1 MVKYGKEFR
10 KNQNIEWVEKYFDY
24 KGKKKM
30 IKEYVQ
36 KRGILN
42 IDEGSFLKE
51 LEKWSKEFE
60 ENISKDVK
68 KVYIFYTNKE
78 RALYKN
84 INESLHV
91 KDYYEKLDLFAFINE
106 FKKLKETSELS
117 LKLSNFIYYNL
128 NAVLKILKKF
138 DKKVITQKYKDQK
151 IRYNYIQRKIEEQN
165 SDILYLIKFKM
176 IDEVNVILE
185 NLIND
190 LMKLFK
196 SNKDILEEDNQEKND
211 AENKLIEEVPDI
223 KDATKMIKDS
233 YDSIKSNIQKIDKI
247 SANVQTIFIEWKDF
261 LKLST
266 DINSKFLQINRES
279 NVSNIKETRVSDTT
293 QSIAQVMGFSK
304 DSRQNI
310 YIILTHGFLY
320 MFSFSVI
327 IPTSYLYLYSF
338 KKEKNLIYWAILMLM
353 APLGTLFNYL
363 YETFLF
369 KKSTKTPLIVSCIG
383 LIVGNILYAIAG
395 QVDVKALMCV
405 GRFICGLFNLRT
417 HNKMYIIN
425 FLTQKDVSFYLTMFH
440 TASILGL
447 GIGFLIN
454 VGLLFIKLDNKFFN
468 EYTIGSIISIVFSFV
483 LLIVSIVLFTEAHSS
498 KFSITSMQ
506 MFGEGIMD
514 DDDNMNETDFAVRKQ
529 TMALKD
535 IDLQLGSFNKENRFD
550 DTNLVSKSVSELA
563 MREEGQLNYLLKD
576 FIVYL
581 LIIFTTKFVNESIF
595 INSFIIYVDENG
607 NIKDTNY
614 LWIISLIL
622 GSSSMLILLIE
633 LSLSRKY
640 KFITERALIII
651 LLIIL
656 LIINILFIIFV
667 TQTTVIY
674 ILVGLDNIVA
684 SITEKYVAH
693 LFLYIMPENYIICN
707 IHGNVF
713 INIFSMISRIICC
726 ILILLSDLQS
736 LYKYI
741 ICIPMISL
749 CLISTL
755 LYAIY
760 FKEIRIKAINRIL
773 KSNPTDE
780 IKIATEL

>member
-30 IKEYVQ
+30 IKEYLQ
-36 KRGILN
+36 KRESLN
-42 IDEGSFLKE
+42 IDEVSFLNE
-51 LEKWSKEFE
+51 LEKWSKDFE

-68 KVYIFYTNKE
+68 KAYIFYTNKE

-91 KDYYEKLDLFAFINE
+91 KDYYEKLDLFAFVNE

-138 DKKVITQKYKDQK
+138 DKKIITQKYKDYK
-151 IRYNYIQRKIEEQN
+151 IRFNYIQTKIEEQN

-190 LMKLFK
+190 LMKEFK

-223 KDATKMIKDS
+223 KDATKIIKDS
-233 YDSIKSNIQKIDKI
+233 YDSIKDNIQKIDKI

-279 NVSNIKETRVSDTT
+279 SVKESRVSERT

-304 DSRQNI
+304 VSKHNI

-327 IPTSYLYLYSF
+327 IPTSYLYLYNF
-338 KKEKNLIYWAILMLM
+338 NHKKNLIYWAILMVM

-363 YETFLF
+363 YEAFLF
-369 KKSTKTPLIVSCIG
+369 KKSTKTPLIFSCIG
-383 LIVGNILYAIAG
+383 LIVGNLLYSISGKAN
-395 QVDVKALMCV
+395 VKALTCV

-425 FLTQKDVSFYLTMFH
+425 FLTKKDVSFYLTMFH

-447 GIGFLIN
+447 GFGFLIN
-454 VGLLFIKLDNKFFN
+454 VGLLHIELDNQFFN
-468 EYTIGSIISIVFSFV
+468 KYTIGSIISIAFSFV
-483 LLIVSIVLFTEAHSS
+483 LLIISIILFTEAHSS

-506 MFGEGIMD
+506 MFGEGIMG
-514 DDDNMNETDFAVRKQ
+514 DDDNINETDFAVRKQ

-535 IDLQLGSFNKENRFD
+535 IDTQLGSFNRENRFD

-563 MREEGQLNYLLKD
+563 MREEGQLHYLLKD

-581 LIIFTTKFVNESIF
+581 LIIFTTKFVNESII
-595 INSFIIYVDENG
+595 INSFIIYVDESGKTN
-607 NIKDTNY
+607 DTTY

-622 GSSSMLILLIE
+622 GGSSLLILLVE

-651 LLIIL
+651 LLVIL
-656 LIINILFIIFV
+656 LIINILLIVFV
-667 TQTTVIY
+667 TKSTAIY
-674 ILVGLDNIVA
+674 ILVGLDNIVT

-693 LFLYIMPENYIICN
+693 LFLYIMPENYIICKIN
-707 IHGNVF
+707 GNVF

-736 LYKYI
+736 MYKYI

-749 CLISTL
+749 CFISTL
-755 LYAIY
+755 LYAIF
-760 FKEIRIKAINRIL
+760 FKEIRVKAINRIL

>member
-30 IKEYVQ
+30 IKEYLQ
-36 KRGILN
+36 KRESLN
-42 IDEGSFLKE
+42 IDEASFLNE
-51 LEKWSKEFE
+51 LEKWSKDFE

-68 KVYIFYTNKE
+68 KAYIFYANKE
-78 RALYKN
+78 RTLYKN

-91 KDYYEKLDLFAFINE
+91 KDYYEKLDLFAFVNE

-138 DKKVITQKYKDQK
+138 DKKIITQKYKDYK
-151 IRYNYIQRKIEEQN
+151 IRFNYIQTKIEEQN

-190 LMKLFK
+190 LMKEFK

-223 KDATKMIKDS
+223 KDATKIIKDS
-233 YDSIKSNIQKIDKI
+233 YDSIKDNIQKIDKI

-279 NVSNIKETRVSDTT
+279 SVKESRVSERT

-304 DSRQNI
+304 VSKHNI

-327 IPTSYLYLYSF
+327 IPTSYLYLYNF
-338 KKEKNLIYWAILMLM
+338 NHKKNLIYWAILMVM

-363 YETFLF
+363 YEAFLF
-369 KKSTKTPLIVSCIG
+369 KKSTKTPLIFSCIG
-383 LIVGNILYAIAG
+383 LIVGNLLYAISGKAN
-395 QVDVKALMCV
+395 VKALTCV

-425 FLTQKDVSFYLTMFH
+425 FLTKKDVSFYLTMFH

-447 GIGFLIN
+447 GFGFLIN
-454 VGLLFIKLDNKFFN
+454 VGLLHIELDNQFFN
-468 EYTIGSIISIVFSFV
+468 KYTIGSIISIAFSFV
-483 LLIVSIVLFTEAHSS
+483 LLIISIILFTEAHSS

-506 MFGEGIMD
+506 MFGEGIMG
-514 DDDNMNETDFAVRKQ
+514 DDDNINETDFAVRKQ

-535 IDLQLGSFNKENRFD
+535 IDTQLGSFNRENRFD

-563 MREEGQLNYLLKD
+563 MREEGQLHYLLKD

-581 LIIFTTKFVNESIF
+581 LIIFTTKFVNESII
-595 INSFIIYVDENG
+595 INSFIIYVDESGKTN
-607 NIKDTNY
+607 DTTY

-622 GSSSMLILLIE
+622 GGSSLLILLVE

-651 LLIIL
+651 LLVIL
-656 LIINILFIIFV
+656 LIINILLIIFV
-667 TQTTVIY
+667 TKSTAIY
-674 ILVGLDNIVA
+674 ILVGLDNIVT

-693 LFLYIMPENYIICN
+693 LFLYIMPENYIICKIN
-707 IHGNVF
+707 GNVF

-736 LYKYI
+736 MYKYI

-749 CLISTL
+749 CFISTL
-755 LYAIY
+755 LYAIF
-760 FKEIRIKAINRIL
+760 FKEIRVKAINRIL

>member
-30 IKEYVQ
+30 IKEYLQ
-36 KRGILN
+36 KRESLN
-42 IDEGSFLKE
+42 IDEVSFLNE
-51 LEKWSKEFE
+51 LEKWSKDFE

-68 KVYIFYTNKE
+68 KAYIFYANKE
-78 RALYKN
+78 RTLYKN

-91 KDYYEKLDLFAFINE
+91 KDYYEKLDLFAFVNE

-138 DKKVITQKYKDQK
+138 DKKIITQKYKDYK
-151 IRYNYIQRKIEEQN
+151 IRFNYIQTKIEEQN

-190 LMKLFK
+190 LMKEFK

-223 KDATKMIKDS
+223 KDATKIIKDS
-233 YDSIKSNIQKIDKI
+233 YDSIKDNIQKIDKI

-279 NVSNIKETRVSDTT
+279 SVKESRVSERT

-304 DSRQNI
+304 VSKHNI

-327 IPTSYLYLYSF
+327 IPTSYLYLYNF
-338 KKEKNLIYWAILMLM
+338 NHKKNLIYWAILMVM

-363 YETFLF
+363 YEAFLF
-369 KKSTKTPLIVSCIG
+369 KKSTKTPLIFSCIG
-383 LIVGNILYAIAG
+383 LIVGNLLYSISGKAN
-395 QVDVKALMCV
+395 VKALTCV

-425 FLTQKDVSFYLTMFH
+425 FLTKKDVSFYLTMFH

-447 GIGFLIN
+447 GFGFLIN
-454 VGLLFIKLDNKFFN
+454 VGLLHIELDNQFFN
-468 EYTIGSIISIVFSFV
+468 KYTIGSIISIAFSFV
-483 LLIVSIVLFTEAHSS
+483 LLIISIILFTEAHSS

-506 MFGEGIMD
+506 MFGEGIMG
-514 DDDNMNETDFAVRKQ
+514 DDDNINETDFAVRKQ

-535 IDLQLGSFNKENRFD
+535 IDTQLGSFNRENRFD

-563 MREEGQLNYLLKD
+563 MREEGQLHYLLKD

-581 LIIFTTKFVNESIF
+581 LIIFTTKFVNESII
-595 INSFIIYVDENG
+595 INSFIIYVDESGKTN
-607 NIKDTNY
+607 DTTY

-622 GSSSMLILLIE
+622 GGSSLLILLVE

-651 LLIIL
+651 LLVIL
-656 LIINILFIIFV
+656 LIINILLIIFV
-667 TQTTVIY
+667 TKSTAIY
-674 ILVGLDNIVA
+674 ILVGLDNIVT

-693 LFLYIMPENYIICN
+693 LFLYIMPENYIICKIN
-707 IHGNVF
+707 GNVF

-736 LYKYI
+736 MYKYI

-749 CLISTL
+749 CFISTL
-755 LYAIY
+755 LYAIF
-760 FKEIRIKAINRIL
+760 FKEIRVKAINRIL

>member
-30 IKEYVQ
+30 IKEYLQ
-36 KRGILN
+36 KRESLN
-42 IDEGSFLKE
+42 IDEVSFLNE
-51 LEKWSKEFE
+51 LEKWSKDFE

-68 KVYIFYTNKE
+68 KAYIFYTNKE
-78 RALYKN
+78 RALYKK

-91 KDYYEKLDLFAFINE
+91 KDYYEKLDLFAFVNE

-138 DKKVITQKYKDQK
+138 DKKIITQKYKDYK
-151 IRYNYIQRKIEEQN
+151 IRFNYIQTKIEEQN

-190 LMKLFK
+190 LMKEFK

-223 KDATKMIKDS
+223 KDATKIIKDS
-233 YDSIKSNIQKIDKI
+233 YDSIKDNIQKIDKI

-279 NVSNIKETRVSDTT
+279 SVKESRVSERT

-304 DSRQNI
+304 VSKHNI

-327 IPTSYLYLYSF
+327 IPTSYLYLYNF
-338 KKEKNLIYWAILMLM
+338 NHKKNLIYWAILMVM

-363 YETFLF
+363 YEAFLF
-369 KKSTKTPLIVSCIG
+369 KKSTKTPLIFSCIG
-383 LIVGNILYAIAG
+383 LIVGNLLYAISGKAN
-395 QVDVKALMCV
+395 VKALTCV

-425 FLTQKDVSFYLTMFH
+425 FLTKKDVSFYLTMFH

-447 GIGFLIN
+447 GFGFLIN
-454 VGLLFIKLDNKFFN
+454 VGLLHIELDNQFFN
-468 EYTIGSIISIVFSFV
+468 KYTIGSIISIAFSFV
-483 LLIVSIVLFTEAHSS
+483 LLIISIILFTEAHSS

-506 MFGEGIMD
+506 MFGEGIMG
-514 DDDNMNETDFAVRKQ
+514 DDDNINETDFAVRKQ

-535 IDLQLGSFNKENRFD
+535 IDTQLGSFNRENRFD

-563 MREEGQLNYLLKD
+563 MREEGQLHYLLKD

-581 LIIFTTKFVNESIF
+581 LIIFTTKFVNESII
-595 INSFIIYVDENG
+595 INSFIIYVDESGKTN
-607 NIKDTNY
+607 DTTY

-622 GSSSMLILLIE
+622 GGSSLLILLVE

-651 LLIIL
+651 LLVIL
-656 LIINILFIIFV
+656 LIINILLIIFV
-667 TQTTVIY
+667 TRSTAIY
-674 ILVGLDNIVA
+674 ILVGLDNIVT

-693 LFLYIMPENYIICN
+693 LFLYIMPENYIICKIN
-707 IHGNVF
+707 GNVF

-736 LYKYI
+736 MYKYI

-749 CLISTL
+749 CFISTL
-755 LYAIY
+755 LYAIF
-760 FKEIRIKAINRIL
+760 FKEIRVKAINRIL

>member
-30 IKEYVQ
+30 IKEYLQ
-36 KRGILN
+36 KRESLN
-42 IDEGSFLKE
+42 IDEASFLNE
-51 LEKWSKEFE
+51 LEKWSKDFE

-68 KVYIFYTNKE
+68 KAYIFYANKE
-78 RALYKN
+78 RTLYKN

-91 KDYYEKLDLFAFINE
+91 KDYYEKLDLFAFVNE

-138 DKKVITQKYKDQK
+138 DKKIITQKYKDYK
-151 IRYNYIQRKIEEQN
+151 IRFNYIQTKIEEQN

-190 LMKLFK
+190 LMKEFK

-223 KDATKMIKDS
+223 KDATKIIKDS
-233 YDSIKSNIQKIDKI
+233 YDSIKDNIQKIDKI

-279 NVSNIKETRVSDTT
+279 SVKESRVSERT

-304 DSRQNI
+304 VSKHNI
-310 YIILTHGFLY
+310 YIILAHGFLY

-327 IPTSYLYLYSF
+327 IPTSYLYLYNF
-338 KKEKNLIYWAILMLM
+338 NHKKNLIYWAILMVM

-363 YETFLF
+363 YEAFLF
-369 KKSTKTPLIVSCIG
+369 KKSTKTPLIFSCIG
-383 LIVGNILYAIAG
+383 LIVGNLLYAISGKAN
-395 QVDVKALMCV
+395 VKALTCV

-425 FLTQKDVSFYLTMFH
+425 FLTKKDVSFYLTMFH

-447 GIGFLIN
+447 GFGFLIN
-454 VGLLFIKLDNKFFN
+454 VGLLHIELDNQFFN
-468 EYTIGSIISIVFSFV
+468 KYTIGSIISIAFSFV
-483 LLIVSIVLFTEAHSS
+483 LLIISIILFTEAHSS

-506 MFGEGIMD
+506 MFGEGIMG
-514 DDDNMNETDFAVRKQ
+514 DDDNINETDFAVRKQ

-535 IDLQLGSFNKENRFD
+535 IDTQLGSFNRENRFD

-563 MREEGQLNYLLKD
+563 MREEGQLHYLLKD

-581 LIIFTTKFVNESIF
+581 LIIFTTKFVNESII
-595 INSFIIYVDENG
+595 INSFIIYVDESGKTN
-607 NIKDTNY
+607 DTTY

-622 GSSSMLILLIE
+622 GGSSLLILLVE

-651 LLIIL
+651 LLVIL
-656 LIINILFIIFV
+656 LIINILLIIFV
-667 TQTTVIY
+667 TRSTAIY
-674 ILVGLDNIVA
+674 ILVGLDNIVT

-693 LFLYIMPENYIICN
+693 LFLYIMPENYIICKIN
-707 IHGNVF
+707 GNVF

-736 LYKYI
+736 MYKYI

-749 CLISTL
+749 CFISTL
-755 LYAIY
+755 LYAIF
-760 FKEIRIKAINRIL
+760 FKEIRVKAINRIL

>member
-30 IKEYVQ
+30 IKEYLQ
-36 KRGILN
+36 KRESLN
-42 IDEGSFLKE
+42 IDEASFLNE
-51 LEKWSKEFE
+51 LEKWSKDFE

-68 KVYIFYTNKE
+68 KAYIFYTNKE

-91 KDYYEKLDLFAFINE
+91 KDYYEKLDLFAFVNE

-138 DKKVITQKYKDQK
+138 DKKIITQKYKDYK
-151 IRYNYIQRKIEEQN
+151 IRFNYIQTKIEEQN

-190 LMKLFK
+190 LMKEFK

-223 KDATKMIKDS
+223 KDATKIIKDS
-233 YDSIKSNIQKIDKI
+233 YDSIKDNIQKIDKI

-279 NVSNIKETRVSDTT
+279 SVKESRVSERT

-304 DSRQNI
+304 VSKHNI
-310 YIILTHGFLY
+310 YIILAHGFLY

-327 IPTSYLYLYSF
+327 IPTSYLYLYNF
-338 KKEKNLIYWAILMLM
+338 NHKKNLIYWAILMVM

-363 YETFLF
+363 YEAFLF
-369 KKSTKTPLIVSCIG
+369 KKSTKTPLIFSCIG
-383 LIVGNILYAIAG
+383 LIVGNLLYAISGKAN
-395 QVDVKALMCV
+395 VKALTCV

-425 FLTQKDVSFYLTMFH
+425 FLTKKDVSFYLTMFH

-447 GIGFLIN
+447 GFGFLIN
-454 VGLLFIKLDNKFFN
+454 VGLLHIELDNQFFN
-468 EYTIGSIISIVFSFV
+468 KYTIGSIISIAFSFV
-483 LLIVSIVLFTEAHSS
+483 LLIISIILFTEAHSS

-506 MFGEGIMD
+506 MFGEGIMG
-514 DDDNMNETDFAVRKQ
+514 DDDNINETDFAVRKQ

-535 IDLQLGSFNKENRFD
+535 IDTQLGSFNRENRFD

-563 MREEGQLNYLLKD
+563 MREEGQLHYLLKD

-581 LIIFTTKFVNESIF
+581 LIIFTTKFVNESII
-595 INSFIIYVDENG
+595 INSFIIYVDESGKTN
-607 NIKDTNY
+607 DTTY

-622 GSSSMLILLIE
+622 GGSSLLILLVE

-651 LLIIL
+651 LLVIL
-656 LIINILFIIFV
+656 LIINILLIVFV
-667 TQTTVIY
+667 TKSTAIY
-674 ILVGLDNIVA
+674 ILVGLDNIVT

-693 LFLYIMPENYIICN
+693 LFLYIMPENYIICKIN
-707 IHGNVF
+707 GNVF

-736 LYKYI
+736 MYKYI

-749 CLISTL
+749 CFISTL
-755 LYAIY
+755 LYAIF
-760 FKEIRIKAINRIL
+760 FKEIRVKAINRIL

>member
-30 IKEYVQ
+30 IKEYLQ
-36 KRGILN
+36 RRESLN
-42 IDEGSFLKE
+42 IDEVSFLNE
-51 LEKWSKEFE
+51 LEKWSKDFE

-68 KVYIFYTNKE
+68 KAYIFYANKE
-78 RALYKN
+78 RTLYKN

-91 KDYYEKLDLFAFINE
+91 KDYYEKLDLFAFVNE

-138 DKKVITQKYKDQK
+138 DKKIITQKYKDYK
-151 IRYNYIQRKIEEQN
+151 IRFNYIQTKIEEQN

-190 LMKLFK
+190 LMKEFK

-223 KDATKMIKDS
+223 KDATKIIKDS
-233 YDSIKSNIQKIDKI
+233 YDSIKDNIQKIDKI

-279 NVSNIKETRVSDTT
+279 SVKESRVSERT

-304 DSRQNI
+304 VSKHNI

-327 IPTSYLYLYSF
+327 IPTSYLYLYNF
-338 KKEKNLIYWAILMLM
+338 NHKKNLIYWAILMVM

-363 YETFLF
+363 YEAFLF
-369 KKSTKTPLIVSCIG
+369 KKSTKTPLIFSCIG
-383 LIVGNILYAIAG
+383 LIVGNLLYSISGKAN
-395 QVDVKALMCV
+395 VKALTCV

-425 FLTQKDVSFYLTMFH
+425 FLTKKDVSFYLTMFH

-447 GIGFLIN
+447 GFGFLIN
-454 VGLLFIKLDNKFFN
+454 VGLLHIELDNQFFN
-468 EYTIGSIISIVFSFV
+468 KYTIGSIISIAFSFV
-483 LLIVSIVLFTEAHSS
+483 LLIISIILFTEAHSS

-506 MFGEGIMD
+506 MFGEGIMG
-514 DDDNMNETDFAVRKQ
+514 DDDNINETDFAVRKQ

-535 IDLQLGSFNKENRFD
+535 IDTQLGSFNRENRFD

-563 MREEGQLNYLLKD
+563 MREEGQLHYLLKD

-581 LIIFTTKFVNESIF
+581 LIIFTTKFVNESII
-595 INSFIIYVDENG
+595 INSFIIYVDESGKTN
-607 NIKDTNY
+607 DTTY

-622 GSSSMLILLIE
+622 GGSSLLILLVE

-651 LLIIL
+651 LLVIL
-656 LIINILFIIFV
+656 LIINILLIIFV
-667 TQTTVIY
+667 TKSTAIY
-674 ILVGLDNIVA
+674 ILVGLDNIVT

-693 LFLYIMPENYIICN
+693 LFLYIMPENYIICKIN
-707 IHGNVF
+707 GNVF

-736 LYKYI
+736 MYKYI

-749 CLISTL
+749 CFISTL
-755 LYAIY
+755 LYAIF
-760 FKEIRIKAINRIL
+760 FKEIRVKAINRIL

>member
-30 IKEYVQ
+30 IKEYLQ
-36 KRGILN
+36 KRESLN
-42 IDEGSFLKE
+42 IDEVSFLNE
-51 LEKWSKEFE
+51 LEKWSKDFE

-68 KVYIFYTNKE
+68 KAYIFYTNKE

-91 KDYYEKLDLFAFINE
+91 KDYYEKLDLFAFVNE

-138 DKKVITQKYKDQK
+138 DKKIITQKYKDYK
-151 IRYNYIQRKIEEQN
+151 IRFNYIQTKIEEQN

-190 LMKLFK
+190 LMKEFK

-223 KDATKMIKDS
+223 KDATKIIKDS
-233 YDSIKSNIQKIDKI
+233 YDSIKDNIQKIDKI

-279 NVSNIKETRVSDTT
+279 SVKESRVSERT

-304 DSRQNI
+304 VSKHNI

-327 IPTSYLYLYSF
+327 IPTSYLYLYNF
-338 KKEKNLIYWAILMLM
+338 NHKKNLIYWAILMVM

-363 YETFLF
+363 YEAFLF
-369 KKSTKTPLIVSCIG
+369 KKSTKTPLIFSCIG
-383 LIVGNILYAIAG
+383 LIVGNLLYAISGKAN
-395 QVDVKALMCV
+395 VKALTCV

-425 FLTQKDVSFYLTMFH
+425 FLTKKDVSFYLTMFH

-447 GIGFLIN
+447 GFGFLIN
-454 VGLLFIKLDNKFFN
+454 VGLLHIELDNQFFN
-468 EYTIGSIISIVFSFV
+468 KYTIGSIISIAFSFV
-483 LLIVSIVLFTEAHSS
+483 LLIVSIILFTEAHSS

-506 MFGEGIMD
+506 MFGEGIMG
-514 DDDNMNETDFAVRKQ
+514 DDDNINETDFAVRKQ

-535 IDLQLGSFNKENRFD
+535 IDTQLGSFNRENRFD

-563 MREEGQLNYLLKD
+563 MREEGQLHYLLKD

-581 LIIFTTKFVNESIF
+581 LIIFTTKFVNESII
-595 INSFIIYVDENG
+595 INSFIIYVDESGKTN
-607 NIKDTNY
+607 DTTY

-622 GSSSMLILLIE
+622 GGSSLLILLVE

-651 LLIIL
+651 LLVIL
-656 LIINILFIIFV
+656 LIINILLIIFV
-667 TQTTVIY
+667 TRSTAIY
-674 ILVGLDNIVA
+674 ILVGLDNIVT

-693 LFLYIMPENYIICN
+693 LFLYIMPENYIICKIN
-707 IHGNVF
+707 GNVF

-736 LYKYI
+736 MYKYI

-749 CLISTL
+749 CFISTL
-755 LYAIY
+755 LYAIF
-760 FKEIRIKAINRIL
+760 FKEIRVKAINRIL

>member
-30 IKEYVQ
+30 IKEYLQ
-36 KRGILN
+36 KRESLN
-42 IDEGSFLKE
+42 IDEVSFLNE
-51 LEKWSKEFE
+51 LEKWSKDFE

-68 KVYIFYTNKE
+68 KAYIFYTNKE

-91 KDYYEKLDLFAFINE
+91 KDYYEKLDLFAFVNE

-138 DKKVITQKYKDQK
+138 DKKIITQKYKDYK
-151 IRYNYIQRKIEEQN
+151 IRFNYIQTKIEEQN

-190 LMKLFK
+190 LMKEFK

-223 KDATKMIKDS
+223 KDATKIIKDS
-233 YDSIKSNIQKIDKI
+233 YDSIKDNIQKIDKI

-279 NVSNIKETRVSDTT
+279 SVKESRVSERT

-304 DSRQNI
+304 VSKHNI

-327 IPTSYLYLYSF
+327 IPTSYLYLYNF
-338 KKEKNLIYWAILMLM
+338 NHKKNLIYWAILMVM

-363 YETFLF
+363 YEAFLF
-369 KKSTKTPLIVSCIG
+369 KKSTKTPLIFSCIG
-383 LIVGNILYAIAG
+383 LIVGNLLYSISGKAN
-395 QVDVKALMCV
+395 VKALTCV

-425 FLTQKDVSFYLTMFH
+425 FLTKKDVSFYLTMFH

-447 GIGFLIN
+447 GFGFLIN
-454 VGLLFIKLDNKFFN
+454 VGLLHIELDNQFFN
-468 EYTIGSIISIVFSFV
+468 KYTIGSIISIAFSFV
-483 LLIVSIVLFTEAHSS
+483 LLIISIILFTEAHSS

-506 MFGEGIMD
+506 MFGEGIMG
-514 DDDNMNETDFAVRKQ
+514 DDDNINETDFAVRKQ

-535 IDLQLGSFNKENRFD
+535 IDTQLGSFNRENRFD

-563 MREEGQLNYLLKD
+563 MREEGQLHYLLKD

-581 LIIFTTKFVNESIF
+581 LIIFTTKFVNESII
-595 INSFIIYVDENG
+595 INSFIIYVDESGKTN
-607 NIKDTNY
+607 DTTY

-622 GSSSMLILLIE
+622 GGSSLLILLVE

-651 LLIIL
+651 LLVIL
-656 LIINILFIIFV
+656 LIINILLIIFV
-667 TQTTVIY
+667 TKSTAIY
-674 ILVGLDNIVA
+674 ILVGLDNIVT

-693 LFLYIMPENYIICN
+693 LFLYIMPENYIICKIN
-707 IHGNVF
+707 GNVF

-736 LYKYI
+736 MYKYI

-749 CLISTL
+749 CFISTL
-755 LYAIY
+755 LYAIF
-760 FKEIRIKAINRIL
+760 FKEIRVKAINRIL

>member
-30 IKEYVQ
+30 IKEYLQ
-36 KRGILN
+36 KRESLN
-42 IDEGSFLKE
+42 IDEVSFLNE
-51 LEKWSKEFE
+51 LEKWSKDFE

-68 KVYIFYTNKE
+68 KAYIFYTNKE

-91 KDYYEKLDLFAFINE
+91 KDYYEKLDLFAFVNE

-138 DKKVITQKYKDQK
+138 DKKIITQKYKDYK
-151 IRYNYIQRKIEEQN
+151 IRFNYIQTKIEEQN

-190 LMKLFK
+190 LMKEFK

-223 KDATKMIKDS
+223 KDATKIIKDS
-233 YDSIKSNIQKIDKI
+233 YDSIKDNIQKIDKI

-279 NVSNIKETRVSDTT
+279 SVKESRVSERT

-304 DSRQNI
+304 VSKHNI

-327 IPTSYLYLYSF
+327 IPTSYLYLYNF
-338 KKEKNLIYWAILMLM
+338 NHKKNLIYWAILMVM

-363 YETFLF
+363 YEAFLF
-369 KKSTKTPLIVSCIG
+369 KKSTKTPLIFSCIG
-383 LIVGNILYAIAG
+383 LIVGNLLYAISGKAN
-395 QVDVKALMCV
+395 VKALTCV

-425 FLTQKDVSFYLTMFH
+425 FLTKKDVSFYLTMFH

-447 GIGFLIN
+447 GFGFLIN
-454 VGLLFIKLDNKFFN
+454 VGLLHIELDNQFFN
-468 EYTIGSIISIVFSFV
+468 KYTIGSIISIAFSFV
-483 LLIVSIVLFTEAHSS
+483 LLIISIILFTEAHSS

-506 MFGEGIMD
+506 MFGEGIMG
-514 DDDNMNETDFAVRKQ
+514 DDDNINETDFAVRKQ

-535 IDLQLGSFNKENRFD
+535 IDTQLGSFNRENRFD

-563 MREEGQLNYLLKD
+563 MREEGQLHYLLKD

-581 LIIFTTKFVNESIF
+581 LIIFTTKFVNESII
-595 INSFIIYVDENG
+595 INSFIIYVDESG
-607 NIKDTNY
+607 KTSDTTY

-622 GSSSMLILLIE
+622 GGSSLLILLVE

-651 LLIIL
+651 LLVIL
-656 LIINILFIIFV
+656 LIINILLIIFV
-667 TQTTVIY
+667 TRSTAIY
-674 ILVGLDNIVA
+674 ILVGLDNIVT

-693 LFLYIMPENYIICN
+693 LFLYIMPENYIICKIN
-707 IHGNVF
+707 GNVF

-736 LYKYI
+736 MYKYI

-749 CLISTL
+749 CFISTL
-755 LYAIY
+755 LYAIF
-760 FKEIRIKAINRIL
+760 FKEIRVKAINRIL

>member
-30 IKEYVQ
+30 IKEYLQ
-36 KRGILN
+36 KRESLN
-42 IDEGSFLKE
+42 IDEVSFLNE
-51 LEKWSKEFE
+51 LEKWSKDFE

-68 KVYIFYTNKE
+68 KAYIFYANKE
-78 RALYKN
+78 RTLYKN

-91 KDYYEKLDLFAFINE
+91 KDYYEKLDLFAFVNE

-138 DKKVITQKYKDQK
+138 DKKIITQKYKDYK
-151 IRYNYIQRKIEEQN
+151 IRFNYIQTKIEEQN

-190 LMKLFK
+190 LMKEFK

-223 KDATKMIKDS
+223 KDATKIIKDS
-233 YDSIKSNIQKIDKI
+233 YDSIKDNIQKIDKI

-261 LKLST
+261 LKLSI

-279 NVSNIKETRVSDTT
+279 SVKESRVSERT

-304 DSRQNI
+304 VSKHNI
-310 YIILTHGFLY
+310 YIILAHGFLY

-327 IPTSYLYLYSF
+327 IPTSYLYLYNF
-338 KKEKNLIYWAILMLM
+338 NHKKNLIYWAILMVM

-363 YETFLF
+363 YEAFLF
-369 KKSTKTPLIVSCIG
+369 KKSTKTPLIFSCIG
-383 LIVGNILYAIAG
+383 LIVGNLLYSISGKAN
-395 QVDVKALMCV
+395 VKALTCV

-425 FLTQKDVSFYLTMFH
+425 FLTKKDVSFYLTMFH

-447 GIGFLIN
+447 GFGFLIN
-454 VGLLFIKLDNKFFN
+454 VGLLHIELDNQFFN
-468 EYTIGSIISIVFSFV
+468 KYTIGSIISIAFSFV
-483 LLIVSIVLFTEAHSS
+483 LLIISIILFTEAHSS

-506 MFGEGIMD
+506 MFGEGIMG
-514 DDDNMNETDFAVRKQ
+514 DDDNINETDFAVRKQ

-535 IDLQLGSFNKENRFD
+535 IDTQLGSFNRENRFD

-563 MREEGQLNYLLKD
+563 MREEGQLHYLLKD

-581 LIIFTTKFVNESIF
+581 LIIFTTKFVNESII
-595 INSFIIYVDENG
+595 INSFIIYVDESGKTN
-607 NIKDTNY
+607 DTTY

-622 GSSSMLILLIE
+622 GGSSLLILLVE

-651 LLIIL
+651 LLVIL
-656 LIINILFIIFV
+656 LIINILLIIFV
-667 TQTTVIY
+667 TRSTAIY
-674 ILVGLDNIVA
+674 ILVGLDNIVT

-693 LFLYIMPENYIICN
+693 LFLYIMPENYIICKIN
-707 IHGNVF
+707 GNVF

-736 LYKYI
+736 MYKYI

-749 CLISTL
+749 CFISTL
-755 LYAIY
+755 LYAIF
-760 FKEIRIKAINRIL
+760 FKEIRVKAINRIL

>member
-30 IKEYVQ
+30 IKEYLQ
-36 KRGILN
+36 KRESLN
-42 IDEGSFLKE
+42 IDEASFLNE
-51 LEKWSKEFE
+51 LEKWSKDFE

-68 KVYIFYTNKE
+68 KAYIFYTNKE

-84 INESLHV
+84 INESLHA
-91 KDYYEKLDLFAFINE
+91 KDYYEKLDLFAFVNE

-138 DKKVITQKYKDQK
+138 DKKIITQKYKDYK
-151 IRYNYIQRKIEEQN
+151 IRFNYIQTKIEEQN

-190 LMKLFK
+190 LMKEFK

-223 KDATKMIKDS
+223 KDATKIIKDS
-233 YDSIKSNIQKIDKI
+233 YDSIKDNIQKIDKI

-279 NVSNIKETRVSDTT
+279 SVKESRVSERT

-304 DSRQNI
+304 VSKHNI

-327 IPTSYLYLYSF
+327 IPTSYLYLYNF
-338 KKEKNLIYWAILMLM
+338 NHKKNLIYWAILMVM

-363 YETFLF
+363 YEAFLF
-369 KKSTKTPLIVSCIG
+369 KKSTKTPLIFSCIG
-383 LIVGNILYAIAG
+383 LIVGNLLYSISGKAN
-395 QVDVKALMCV
+395 VKALTCV

-425 FLTQKDVSFYLTMFH
+425 FLTKKDVSFYLTMFH

-447 GIGFLIN
+447 GFGFLIN
-454 VGLLFIKLDNKFFN
+454 VGLLHIELDNQFFN
-468 EYTIGSIISIVFSFV
+468 KYTIGSIISIAFSFV
-483 LLIVSIVLFTEAHSS
+483 LLIISIILFTEAHSS

-506 MFGEGIMD
+506 MFGEGIMG
-514 DDDNMNETDFAVRKQ
+514 DDDNINETDFAVRKQ

-535 IDLQLGSFNKENRFD
+535 IDTQLGSFNRENRFD

-563 MREEGQLNYLLKD
+563 MREEGQLHYLLKD

-581 LIIFTTKFVNESIF
+581 LIIFTTKFVNESII
-595 INSFIIYVDENG
+595 INSFIIYVDESGKTN
-607 NIKDTNY
+607 DTTY

-622 GSSSMLILLIE
+622 GGSSLLILLVE

-651 LLIIL
+651 LLVIL
-656 LIINILFIIFV
+656 LIINILLIIFV
-667 TQTTVIY
+667 TKSTAIY
-674 ILVGLDNIVA
+674 ILVGLDNIVT

-693 LFLYIMPENYIICN
+693 LFLYIMPENYIICKIN
-707 IHGNVF
+707 GNVF

-736 LYKYI
+736 MYKYI

-749 CLISTL
+749 CFISTL
-755 LYAIY
+755 LYAIF
-760 FKEIRIKAINRIL
+760 FKEIRVKAINRIL

>member
-30 IKEYVQ
+30 IKEYLQ
-36 KRGILN
+36 KRESLN
-42 IDEGSFLKE
+42 IDEVSFLNE
-51 LEKWSKEFE
+51 LEKWSKDFE

-68 KVYIFYTNKE
+68 KAYIFYTNKE

-91 KDYYEKLDLFAFINE
+91 KDYYEKLDLFAFVNE

-138 DKKVITQKYKDQK
+138 DKKIITQKYKDYK
-151 IRYNYIQRKIEEQN
+151 IRFNYIQTKIEEQH

-190 LMKLFK
+190 LMKEFK

-223 KDATKMIKDS
+223 KDATKIIKDS
-233 YDSIKSNIQKIDKI
+233 YDSIKDNIQKIDKI

-279 NVSNIKETRVSDTT
+279 SVKESRVSERT

-304 DSRQNI
+304 VSKHNI

-327 IPTSYLYLYSF
+327 IPTSYLYLYNF
-338 KKEKNLIYWAILMLM
+338 NHKKNLIYWAILMVM

-363 YETFLF
+363 YEAFLF
-369 KKSTKTPLIVSCIG
+369 KKSTKTPLIFSCIG
-383 LIVGNILYAIAG
+383 LIVGNLLYSISGKAN
-395 QVDVKALMCV
+395 VKALTCV

-425 FLTQKDVSFYLTMFH
+425 FLTKKDVSFYLTMFH

-447 GIGFLIN
+447 GFGFLIN
-454 VGLLFIKLDNKFFN
+454 VGLLHIELDNQFFN
-468 EYTIGSIISIVFSFV
+468 KYTIGSIISIAFSFV
-483 LLIVSIVLFTEAHSS
+483 LLIISIILFTEAHSS

-506 MFGEGIMD
+506 MFGEGIMG
-514 DDDNMNETDFAVRKQ
+514 DDDNINETDFAVRKQ

-535 IDLQLGSFNKENRFD
+535 IDTQLGSFNRENRFD

-563 MREEGQLNYLLKD
+563 MREEGQLHYLLKD

-581 LIIFTTKFVNESIF
+581 LIIFTTKFVNESII
-595 INSFIIYVDENG
+595 INSFIIYVDESGKTN
-607 NIKDTNY
+607 DTTY

-622 GSSSMLILLIE
+622 GGSSLLILLVE

-651 LLIIL
+651 LLVIL
-656 LIINILFIIFV
+656 LIINILLIIFV
-667 TQTTVIY
+667 TKSTAIY
-674 ILVGLDNIVA
+674 ILVGLDNIVT

-693 LFLYIMPENYIICN
+693 LFLYIMPENYIICKIN
-707 IHGNVF
+707 GNVF

-736 LYKYI
+736 MYKYI

-749 CLISTL
+749 CFISTL
-755 LYAIY
+755 LYAIF
-760 FKEIRIKAINRIL
+760 FKEIRVKAINRIL

>member
-30 IKEYVQ
+30 IKEYLQ
-36 KRGILN
+36 KRESLN
-42 IDEGSFLKE
+42 IDEVSFLNE
-51 LEKWSKEFE
+51 LEKWSKDFE

-68 KVYIFYTNKE
+68 KAYIFYANKE
-78 RALYKN
+78 RTLYKN

-91 KDYYEKLDLFAFINE
+91 KDYYEKLDLFAFVNE

-138 DKKVITQKYKDQK
+138 DKKIITQKYKDYK
-151 IRYNYIQRKIEEQN
+151 IRFNYIQTKIEEQN

-190 LMKLFK
+190 LMKEFK

-223 KDATKMIKDS
+223 KDATKIIKDS
-233 YDSIKSNIQKIDKI
+233 YDSIKDNIQKIDKI

-279 NVSNIKETRVSDTT
+279 SVKESRVSERT

-304 DSRQNI
+304 VSKHNI

-327 IPTSYLYLYSF
+327 IPTSYLYLYNF
-338 KKEKNLIYWAILMLM
+338 NHKKNLIYWAILMVM

-363 YETFLF
+363 YEAFLF
-369 KKSTKTPLIVSCIG
+369 KKSTKTPLIFSCIG
-383 LIVGNILYAIAG
+383 LIVGNLLYAISGKAN
-395 QVDVKALMCV
+395 VKALTCV

-425 FLTQKDVSFYLTMFH
+425 FLTKKDVSFYLTMFH

-447 GIGFLIN
+447 GFGFLIN
-454 VGLLFIKLDNKFFN
+454 VGLLHIELDNQFFN
-468 EYTIGSIISIVFSFV
+468 KYTIGSIISIAFSFV
-483 LLIVSIVLFTEAHSS
+483 LLIISIILFTEAHSS

-506 MFGEGIMD
+506 MFGEGIMG
-514 DDDNMNETDFAVRKQ
+514 DDDNINETDFAVRKQ

-535 IDLQLGSFNKENRFD
+535 IDTQLGSFNRENRFD

-563 MREEGQLNYLLKD
+563 MREEGQLHYLLKD

-581 LIIFTTKFVNESIF
+581 LIIFTTKFVNESII
-595 INSFIIYVDENG
+595 INSFIIYVDESGKTN
-607 NIKDTNY
+607 DTTY

-622 GSSSMLILLIE
+622 GGSSLLILLVE

-651 LLIIL
+651 LLVIL
-656 LIINILFIIFV
+656 LIINILLIIFV
-667 TQTTVIY
+667 TKSTAIY
-674 ILVGLDNIVA
+674 ILVGLDNIVT

-693 LFLYIMPENYIICN
+693 LFLYIMPENYIICKIN
-707 IHGNVF
+707 GNVF

-736 LYKYI
+736 MYKYI

-749 CLISTL
+749 CFISTL
-755 LYAIY
+755 LYAIF
-760 FKEIRIKAINRIL
+760 FKEIRVKAINRIL

>member
-30 IKEYVQ
+30 IKEYLQ
-36 KRGILN
+36 KRESLN
-42 IDEGSFLKE
+42 IDEASFLNE
-51 LEKWSKEFE
+51 LEKWSKDFE

-68 KVYIFYTNKE
+68 KAYIFYTNKE

-91 KDYYEKLDLFAFINE
+91 KDYYEKLDLFAFVNE

-138 DKKVITQKYKDQK
+138 DKKIITQKYKDYK
-151 IRYNYIQRKIEEQN
+151 IRFNYIQTKIEEQN

-190 LMKLFK
+190 LMKEFK

-223 KDATKMIKDS
+223 KDATKIIKDS
-233 YDSIKSNIQKIDKI
+233 YDSIKDNIQKIDKI

-279 NVSNIKETRVSDTT
+279 SVKESRVSERT

-304 DSRQNI
+304 VSKHNI

-327 IPTSYLYLYSF
+327 IPTSYLYLYNF
-338 KKEKNLIYWAILMLM
+338 NHKKNLIYWAILMVM

-363 YETFLF
+363 YEAFLF
-369 KKSTKTPLIVSCIG
+369 KKSTKTPLIFSCIG
-383 LIVGNILYAIAG
+383 LIVGNLLYSISGKAN
-395 QVDVKALMCV
+395 VKALTCV

-425 FLTQKDVSFYLTMFH
+425 FLTKKDVSFYLTMFH

-447 GIGFLIN
+447 GFGFLIN
-454 VGLLFIKLDNKFFN
+454 VGLLHIELDNQFFN
-468 EYTIGSIISIVFSFV
+468 KYTIGSIISIAFSFV
-483 LLIVSIVLFTEAHSS
+483 LLIISIILFTEAHSS

-506 MFGEGIMD
+506 MFGEGIMG
-514 DDDNMNETDFAVRKQ
+514 DDDNINETDFAVRKQ

-535 IDLQLGSFNKENRFD
+535 IDTQLGSFNRENRFD

-563 MREEGQLNYLLKD
+563 MREEGQLHYLLKD

-581 LIIFTTKFVNESIF
+581 LIIFTTKFVNESII
-595 INSFIIYVDENG
+595 INSFIIYVDESGKTN
-607 NIKDTNY
+607 DTTY

-622 GSSSMLILLIE
+622 GGSSLLILLVE

-651 LLIIL
+651 LLVIL
-656 LIINILFIIFV
+656 LIINILLIVFV
-667 TQTTVIY
+667 TKSTAIY
-674 ILVGLDNIVA
+674 ILVGLDNIVT

-693 LFLYIMPENYIICN
+693 LFLYIMPENYIICKIN
-707 IHGNVF
+707 GNVF

-736 LYKYI
+736 MYKYI

-749 CLISTL
+749 CFISTL
-755 LYAIY
+755 LYAIF
-760 FKEIRIKAINRIL
+760 FKEIRVKAINRIL

>member
-30 IKEYVQ
+30 IKEYLQ
-36 KRGILN
+36 KRESLN
-42 IDEGSFLKE
+42 IDEVSFLNE
-51 LEKWSKEFE
+51 LEKWSKDFE

-68 KVYIFYTNKE
+68 KAYIFYTNKE
-78 RALYKN
+78 RTLYKN
-84 INESLHV
+84 INESLHA
-91 KDYYEKLDLFAFINE
+91 KDYYEKLDLFAFVNE

-138 DKKVITQKYKDQK
+138 DKKIITQKYKDYK
-151 IRYNYIQRKIEEQN
+151 IRFNYIQTKIEEQN

-190 LMKLFK
+190 LMKEFK

-223 KDATKMIKDS
+223 KDATKIIKDS
-233 YDSIKSNIQKIDKI
+233 YDSIKDNIQKIDKI

-279 NVSNIKETRVSDTT
+279 SVKESRVSERT

-304 DSRQNI
+304 VSKHNI
-310 YIILTHGFLY
+310 YIILAHGFLY

-327 IPTSYLYLYSF
+327 IPTSYLYLYNF
-338 KKEKNLIYWAILMLM
+338 NHKKNLIYWAILMVM

-363 YETFLF
+363 YEAFLF
-369 KKSTKTPLIVSCIG
+369 KKSTKTPLIFSCIG
-383 LIVGNILYAIAG
+383 LIVGNLLYSISGKAN
-395 QVDVKALMCV
+395 VKALTCV

-425 FLTQKDVSFYLTMFH
+425 FLTKKDVSFYLTMFH

-447 GIGFLIN
+447 GFGFLIN
-454 VGLLFIKLDNKFFN
+454 VGLLHIELDNQFFN
-468 EYTIGSIISIVFSFV
+468 KYTIGSIISIAFSFV
-483 LLIVSIVLFTEAHSS
+483 LLIISIILFTEAHSS

-506 MFGEGIMD
+506 MFGEGIMG
-514 DDDNMNETDFAVRKQ
+514 DDDNINETDFAVRKQ

-535 IDLQLGSFNKENRFD
+535 IDTQLGSFNRENRFD

-563 MREEGQLNYLLKD
+563 MREEGQLHYLLKD

-581 LIIFTTKFVNESIF
+581 LIIFTTKFVNESII
-595 INSFIIYVDENG
+595 INSFIIYVDESGKTN
-607 NIKDTNY
+607 DTTY

-622 GSSSMLILLIE
+622 GGSSLLILLVE

-651 LLIIL
+651 LLVIL
-656 LIINILFIIFV
+656 LIINILLIIFV
-667 TQTTVIY
+667 TRSTAIY
-674 ILVGLDNIVA
+674 ILVGLDNIVT

-693 LFLYIMPENYIICN
+693 LFLYIMPENYIICKIN
-707 IHGNVF
+707 GNVF

-736 LYKYI
+736 MYKYI

-749 CLISTL
+749 CFISTL
-755 LYAIY
+755 LYAIF
-760 FKEIRIKAINRIL
+760 FKEIRVKAINRIL

>member
-30 IKEYVQ
+30 IKEYLQ
-36 KRGILN
+36 KRESLN
-42 IDEGSFLKE
+42 IDEASFLNE
-51 LEKWSKEFE
+51 LEKWSKDFE

-68 KVYIFYTNKE
+68 KAYIFYTNKE
-78 RALYKN
+78 RTLYKN
-84 INESLHV
+84 INESLHA
-91 KDYYEKLDLFAFINE
+91 KDYYEKLDLFAFVNE

-138 DKKVITQKYKDQK
+138 DKKIITQKYKDYK
-151 IRYNYIQRKIEEQN
+151 IRFNYIQTKIEEQN

-190 LMKLFK
+190 LMKEFK

-223 KDATKMIKDS
+223 KDATKIIKDS
-233 YDSIKSNIQKIDKI
+233 YDSIKDNIQKIDKI

-279 NVSNIKETRVSDTT
+279 SVKESRVSERT

-304 DSRQNI
+304 VSKHNI

-327 IPTSYLYLYSF
+327 IPTSYLYLYNF
-338 KKEKNLIYWAILMLM
+338 NHKKNLIYWAILMVM

-363 YETFLF
+363 YEAFLF
-369 KKSTKTPLIVSCIG
+369 KKSTKTPLIFSCIG
-383 LIVGNILYAIAG
+383 LIVGNLLYAISGKAN
-395 QVDVKALMCV
+395 VKALTCV

-425 FLTQKDVSFYLTMFH
+425 FLTKKDVSFYLTMFH

-447 GIGFLIN
+447 GFGFLIN
-454 VGLLFIKLDNKFFN
+454 VGLLHIELDNQFFN
-468 EYTIGSIISIVFSFV
+468 KYTIGSIISIAFSFV
-483 LLIVSIVLFTEAHSS
+483 LLIISIILFTEAHSS

-506 MFGEGIMD
+506 MFGEGIMG
-514 DDDNMNETDFAVRKQ
+514 DDDNINETDFAVRKQ

-535 IDLQLGSFNKENRFD
+535 IDTQLGSFNRENRFD

-563 MREEGQLNYLLKD
+563 MREEGQLHYLLKD

-581 LIIFTTKFVNESIF
+581 LIIFTTKFVNESII
-595 INSFIIYVDENG
+595 INSFIIYVDESGKTN
-607 NIKDTNY
+607 DTTY

-622 GSSSMLILLIE
+622 GGSSLLILLVE

-651 LLIIL
+651 LLVIL
-656 LIINILFIIFV
+656 LIINILLIIFV
-667 TQTTVIY
+667 TRSTAIY
-674 ILVGLDNIVA
+674 ILVGLDNIVT

-693 LFLYIMPENYIICN
+693 LFLYIMPENYIICKIN
-707 IHGNVF
+707 GNVF

-736 LYKYI
+736 MYKYI

-749 CLISTL
+749 CFISTL
-755 LYAIY
+755 LYAIF
-760 FKEIRIKAINRIL
+760 FKEIRVKAINRIL

>member
-30 IKEYVQ
+30 IKEYLQ
-36 KRGILN
+36 KRESLN
-42 IDEGSFLKE
+42 IDEASFLNE
-51 LEKWSKEFE
+51 LEKWSKDFE

-68 KVYIFYTNKE
+68 KAYIFYTNKE
-78 RALYKN
+78 RTLYKN

-91 KDYYEKLDLFAFINE
+91 KDYYEKLDLFAFVNE

-138 DKKVITQKYKDQK
+138 DKKIITQKYKDYK
-151 IRYNYIQRKIEEQN
+151 IRFNYIQTKIEEQN

-190 LMKLFK
+190 LMKEFK

-223 KDATKMIKDS
+223 KDATKIIKDS
-233 YDSIKSNIQKIDKI
+233 YDSIKDNIQKIDKI

-279 NVSNIKETRVSDTT
+279 SVKESRVSERT

-304 DSRQNI
+304 VSKHNI

-327 IPTSYLYLYSF
+327 IPTSYLYLYNF
-338 KKEKNLIYWAILMLM
+338 NHKKNLIYWAILMVM

-363 YETFLF
+363 YEAFLF
-369 KKSTKTPLIVSCIG
+369 KKSTKTPLIFSCIG
-383 LIVGNILYAIAG
+383 LIVGNLLYSISGKAN
-395 QVDVKALMCV
+395 VKALTCV

-425 FLTQKDVSFYLTMFH
+425 FLTKKDVSFYLTMFH

-447 GIGFLIN
+447 GFGFLIN
-454 VGLLFIKLDNKFFN
+454 VGLLHIELDNQFFN
-468 EYTIGSIISIVFSFV
+468 KYTIGSIISIAFSFV
-483 LLIVSIVLFTEAHSS
+483 LLIISIILFTEAHSS

-506 MFGEGIMD
+506 MFGEGIMG
-514 DDDNMNETDFAVRKQ
+514 DDDNINETDFAVRKQ

-535 IDLQLGSFNKENRFD
+535 IDTQLGSFNRENRFD

-563 MREEGQLNYLLKD
+563 MREEGQLHYLLKD

-581 LIIFTTKFVNESIF
+581 LIIFTTKFVNESII
-595 INSFIIYVDENG
+595 INSFIIYVDESGKTN
-607 NIKDTNY
+607 DTTY

-622 GSSSMLILLIE
+622 GGSSLLILLVE

-651 LLIIL
+651 LLVIL
-656 LIINILFIIFV
+656 LIINILLIIFV
-667 TQTTVIY
+667 TRSTAIY
-674 ILVGLDNIVA
+674 ILVGLDNIVT

-693 LFLYIMPENYIICN
+693 LFLYIMPENYIICKIN
-707 IHGNVF
+707 GNVF

-736 LYKYI
+736 MYKYI

-749 CLISTL
+749 CFISTL
-755 LYAIY
+755 LYAIF
-760 FKEIRIKAINRIL
+760 FKEIRVKAINRIL

>member
-30 IKEYVQ
+30 IKEYLQ
-36 KRGILN
+36 KRESLN
-42 IDEGSFLKE
+42 IDEASFLNE
-51 LEKWSKEFE
+51 LEKWSKDFE

-68 KVYIFYTNKE
+68 KAYIFYTNKE

-91 KDYYEKLDLFAFINE
+91 KDYYEKLDLFAFVNE

-138 DKKVITQKYKDQK
+138 DKKIITQKYKDYK
-151 IRYNYIQRKIEEQN
+151 IRFNYIQTKIEEQN

-190 LMKLFK
+190 LMKEFK

-223 KDATKMIKDS
+223 KDATKIIKDS
-233 YDSIKSNIQKIDKI
+233 YDSIKDNIQKIDKI

-279 NVSNIKETRVSDTT
+279 SVKESRVSERT

-304 DSRQNI
+304 VSKHNI
-310 YIILTHGFLY
+310 YIILAHGFLY

-327 IPTSYLYLYSF
+327 IPTSYLYLYNF
-338 KKEKNLIYWAILMLM
+338 NHKKNLIYWAILMVM

-363 YETFLF
+363 YEAFLF
-369 KKSTKTPLIVSCIG
+369 KKSTKTPLIFSCIG
-383 LIVGNILYAIAG
+383 LIVGNLLYSISGKAN
-395 QVDVKALMCV
+395 VKALTCV

-425 FLTQKDVSFYLTMFH
+425 FLTKKDVSFYLTMFH

-447 GIGFLIN
+447 GFGFLIN
-454 VGLLFIKLDNKFFN
+454 VGLLHIELDNQFFN
-468 EYTIGSIISIVFSFV
+468 KYTIGSIISIAFSFV
-483 LLIVSIVLFTEAHSS
+483 LLIISIILFTEAHSS

-506 MFGEGIMD
+506 MFGEGIMG
-514 DDDNMNETDFAVRKQ
+514 DDDNINETDFAVRKQ

-535 IDLQLGSFNKENRFD
+535 IDTQLGSFNRENRFD

-563 MREEGQLNYLLKD
+563 MREEGQLHYLLKD

-581 LIIFTTKFVNESIF
+581 LIIFTTKFVNESII
-595 INSFIIYVDENG
+595 INSFIIYVDESGKTN
-607 NIKDTNY
+607 DTTY

-622 GSSSMLILLIE
+622 GGSSLLILLVE

-651 LLIIL
+651 LLVIL
-656 LIINILFIIFV
+656 LIINILLIIFV
-667 TQTTVIY
+667 TKSTAIY
-674 ILVGLDNIVA
+674 ILVGLDNIVT

-693 LFLYIMPENYIICN
+693 LFLYIMPENYIICKIN
-707 IHGNVF
+707 GNVF

-736 LYKYI
+736 MYKYI

-749 CLISTL
+749 CFISTL
-755 LYAIY
+755 LYAIF
-760 FKEIRIKAINRIL
+760 FKEIRVKAINRIL

>member
-30 IKEYVQ
+30 IKVYLQ
-36 KRGILN
+36 KRESLN
-42 IDEGSFLKE
+42 IDEVSFLNE
-51 LEKWSKEFE
+51 LEKWSKDFE

-68 KVYIFYTNKE
+68 KAYIFYANKE
-78 RALYKN
+78 RTLYKN

-91 KDYYEKLDLFAFINE
+91 KDYYEKLDLFAFVNE

-138 DKKVITQKYKDQK
+138 DKKIITQKYKDYK
-151 IRYNYIQRKIEEQN
+151 IRFNYIQTKIEEQN

-190 LMKLFK
+190 LMKEFK

-223 KDATKMIKDS
+223 KDATKIIKDS
-233 YDSIKSNIQKIDKI
+233 YDSIKDNIQKIDKI

-279 NVSNIKETRVSDTT
+279 SVKESRVSERT

-304 DSRQNI
+304 VSKHNI

-327 IPTSYLYLYSF
+327 IPTSYLYLYNF
-338 KKEKNLIYWAILMLM
+338 NHKKNLIYWAILMVM

-363 YETFLF
+363 YEAFLF
-369 KKSTKTPLIVSCIG
+369 KKSTKTPLIFSCIG
-383 LIVGNILYAIAG
+383 LIVGNLLYAISGKAN
-395 QVDVKALMCV
+395 VKALTCV

-425 FLTQKDVSFYLTMFH
+425 FLTKKDVSFYLTMFH

-447 GIGFLIN
+447 GFGFLIN
-454 VGLLFIKLDNKFFN
+454 VGLLHIELDNQFFN
-468 EYTIGSIISIVFSFV
+468 KYTIGSIISIAFSFV
-483 LLIVSIVLFTEAHSS
+483 LLIISIILFTEAHSS

-506 MFGEGIMD
+506 MFGEGIMG
-514 DDDNMNETDFAVRKQ
+514 DDDNINETDFAVRKQ

-535 IDLQLGSFNKENRFD
+535 IDTQLGSFNRENRFD

-563 MREEGQLNYLLKD
+563 MREEGQLHYLLKD

-581 LIIFTTKFVNESIF
+581 LIIFTTKFVNESII
-595 INSFIIYVDENG
+595 INSFIIYVDESGKTN
-607 NIKDTNY
+607 DTTY

-622 GSSSMLILLIE
+622 GGSSLLILLVE

-651 LLIIL
+651 LLVIL
-656 LIINILFIIFV
+656 LIINILLIVFV
-667 TQTTVIY
+667 TKSTAIY
-674 ILVGLDNIVA
+674 ILVGLDNIVT

-693 LFLYIMPENYIICN
+693 LFLYIMPENYIICKIN
-707 IHGNVF
+707 GNVF

-736 LYKYI
+736 MYKYI

-749 CLISTL
+749 CFISTL
-755 LYAIY
+755 LYAIF
-760 FKEIRIKAINRIL
+760 FKEIRVKAINRIL

>member
-30 IKEYVQ
+30 IKEYLQ
-36 KRGILN
+36 KRESLN
-42 IDEGSFLKE
+42 IDEASFLNE
-51 LEKWSKEFE
+51 LEKWSKDFE

-68 KVYIFYTNKE
+68 KAYIFYTNKE
-78 RALYKN
+78 RTLYKN

-91 KDYYEKLDLFAFINE
+91 KDYYEKLDLFAFVNE

-138 DKKVITQKYKDQK
+138 DKKIITQKYKDYK
-151 IRYNYIQRKIEEQN
+151 IRFNYIQTKIEEQN

-190 LMKLFK
+190 LMKEFK

-223 KDATKMIKDS
+223 KDATKIIKDS
-233 YDSIKSNIQKIDKI
+233 YDSIKDNIQKIDKI

-279 NVSNIKETRVSDTT
+279 SVKESRVSERT

-304 DSRQNI
+304 VSKHNI

-327 IPTSYLYLYSF
+327 IPTSYLYLYNF
-338 KKEKNLIYWAILMLM
+338 NHKKNLIYWAILMVM

-363 YETFLF
+363 YEAFLF
-369 KKSTKTPLIVSCIG
+369 KKSTKTPLIFSCIG
-383 LIVGNILYAIAG
+383 LIVGNLLYSISGKAN
-395 QVDVKALMCV
+395 VKALTCV

-425 FLTQKDVSFYLTMFH
+425 FLTKKDVSFYLTMFH

-447 GIGFLIN
+447 GFGFLIN
-454 VGLLFIKLDNKFFN
+454 VGLLHIELDNQFFN
-468 EYTIGSIISIVFSFV
+468 KYTIGSIISIAFSFV
-483 LLIVSIVLFTEAHSS
+483 LLIISIILFTEAHSS

-506 MFGEGIMD
+506 MFGEGIMG
-514 DDDNMNETDFAVRKQ
+514 DDDNINETDFAVRKQ

-535 IDLQLGSFNKENRFD
+535 IDTQLGSFNRENRFD

-563 MREEGQLNYLLKD
+563 MREEGQLHYLLKD

-581 LIIFTTKFVNESIF
+581 LIIFTTKFVNESII
-595 INSFIIYVDENG
+595 INSFIIYVDESGKTN
-607 NIKDTNY
+607 DTTY

-622 GSSSMLILLIE
+622 GGSSLLILLVE

-651 LLIIL
+651 LLVIL
-656 LIINILFIIFV
+656 LIINILLIIFV
-667 TQTTVIY
+667 TKSTAIY
-674 ILVGLDNIVA
+674 ILVGLDNIVT

-693 LFLYIMPENYIICN
+693 LFLYIMPENYIICKIN
-707 IHGNVF
+707 GNVF

-736 LYKYI
+736 MYKYI

-749 CLISTL
+749 CFISTL
-755 LYAIY
+755 LYAIF
-760 FKEIRIKAINRIL
+760 FKEIRVKAINRIL

>member
-30 IKEYVQ
+30 IKEYLQ
-36 KRGILN
+36 KRESLN
-42 IDEGSFLKE
+42 IDEVSFLNE
-51 LEKWSKEFE
+51 LEKWSKDFE

-68 KVYIFYTNKE
+68 KAYIFYTNKE

-91 KDYYEKLDLFAFINE
+91 KDYYEKLDLFAFVNE

-138 DKKVITQKYKDQK
+138 DKKIITQKYKDYK
-151 IRYNYIQRKIEEQN
+151 IRFNYIQTKIEEQN

-190 LMKLFK
+190 LMKEFK

-223 KDATKMIKDS
+223 KDATKIIKDS
-233 YDSIKSNIQKIDKI
+233 YDSIKDNIQKIDKI

-279 NVSNIKETRVSDTT
+279 SVKESRVSERT

-304 DSRQNI
+304 VSKHNI

-327 IPTSYLYLYSF
+327 IPTSYLYLYNF
-338 KKEKNLIYWAILMLM
+338 NHKKNLIYWAILMVM

-363 YETFLF
+363 YEAFLF
-369 KKSTKTPLIVSCIG
+369 KKSTKTPLIFSCIT
-383 LIVGNILYAIAG
+383 
-395 QVDVKALMCV
+395 CV

-425 FLTQKDVSFYLTMFH
+425 FLTKKDVSFYLTMFH

-447 GIGFLIN
+447 GFGFLIN
-454 VGLLFIKLDNKFFN
+454 VGLLHIELDNQFFN
-468 EYTIGSIISIVFSFV
+468 KYTIGSIISIAFSFV
-483 LLIVSIVLFTEAHSS
+483 LLIISIILFTEAHSS

-506 MFGEGIMD
+506 MFGEGIMG
-514 DDDNMNETDFAVRKQ
+514 DDDNINETDFAVRKQ

-535 IDLQLGSFNKENRFD
+535 IDTQLGSFNRENRFD

-563 MREEGQLNYLLKD
+563 MREEGQLHYLLKD

-581 LIIFTTKFVNESIF
+581 LIIFTTKFVNESII
-595 INSFIIYVDENG
+595 INSFIIYVDESGKTN
-607 NIKDTNY
+607 DTTY

-622 GSSSMLILLIE
+622 GGSSLLILLVE

-651 LLIIL
+651 LLVIL
-656 LIINILFIIFV
+656 LIINILLIVFV
-667 TQTTVIY
+667 TKSTAIY
-674 ILVGLDNIVA
+674 ILVGLDNIVT

-693 LFLYIMPENYIICN
+693 LFLYIMPENYIICKIN
-707 IHGNVF
+707 GNVF

-736 LYKYI
+736 MYKYI

-749 CLISTL
+749 CFISTL
-755 LYAIY
+755 LYAIF
-760 FKEIRIKAINRIL
+760 FKEIRVKAINRIL

>member
-30 IKEYVQ
+30 IKEYLQ
-36 KRGILN
+36 KRESLN
-42 IDEGSFLKE
+42 IDEASFLNE
-51 LEKWSKEFE
+51 LEKWSKDFE

-68 KVYIFYTNKE
+68 KAYIFYTNKE

-91 KDYYEKLDLFAFINE
+91 KDYYEKLDLFAFVNE

-138 DKKVITQKYKDQK
+138 DKKIITQKYKDYK
-151 IRYNYIQRKIEEQN
+151 IRFNYIQTKIEEQN

-190 LMKLFK
+190 LMKEFK

-223 KDATKMIKDS
+223 KDATKIIKDS
-233 YDSIKSNIQKIDKI
+233 YDSIKDNIQKIDKI

-279 NVSNIKETRVSDTT
+279 SVKESRVSERT

-304 DSRQNI
+304 VSKHNI

-327 IPTSYLYLYSF
+327 IPTSYLYLYNF
-338 KKEKNLIYWAILMLM
+338 NHKKNLIYWAILMVM

-363 YETFLF
+363 YEAFLF
-369 KKSTKTPLIVSCIG
+369 KKSTKTPLIFSCIG
-383 LIVGNILYAIAG
+383 LIVGNLLYAISGKAN
-395 QVDVKALMCV
+395 VKALTCV

-425 FLTQKDVSFYLTMFH
+425 FLTKKDVSFYLTMFH

-447 GIGFLIN
+447 GFGFLIN
-454 VGLLFIKLDNKFFN
+454 VGLLHIELDNQFFN
-468 EYTIGSIISIVFSFV
+468 KYTIGSIISIAFSFV
-483 LLIVSIVLFTEAHSS
+483 LLIISIILFTEAHSS

-506 MFGEGIMD
+506 MFGEGIMG
-514 DDDNMNETDFAVRKQ
+514 DDDNINETDFAVRKQ

-535 IDLQLGSFNKENRFD
+535 IDTQLGSFNRENRFD

-563 MREEGQLNYLLKD
+563 MREEGQLHYLLKD

-581 LIIFTTKFVNESIF
+581 LIIFTTKFVNESII
-595 INSFIIYVDENG
+595 INSFIIYVDESGKTN
-607 NIKDTNY
+607 DTTY

-622 GSSSMLILLIE
+622 GGSSLLILLLE

-651 LLIIL
+651 LLVIL
-656 LIINILFIIFV
+656 LIINILLIIFV
-667 TQTTVIY
+667 TRSTAIY
-674 ILVGLDNIVA
+674 ILVGLDNIVT

-693 LFLYIMPENYIICN
+693 LFLYIMPENYIICKIN
-707 IHGNVF
+707 GNVF

-736 LYKYI
+736 MYKYI

-749 CLISTL
+749 CFISTL
-755 LYAIY
+755 LYAIF
-760 FKEIRIKAINRIL
+760 FKEIRVKAINRIL

>member
-30 IKEYVQ
+30 IKEYLQ
-36 KRGILN
+36 KRESLN
-42 IDEGSFLKE
+42 IDEVSFLNE
-51 LEKWSKEFE
+51 LEKWSKDFE

-68 KVYIFYTNKE
+68 KAYIFYTNKE
-78 RALYKN
+78 RTLYKN

-91 KDYYEKLDLFAFINE
+91 KDYYEKLDLFAFVNE

-138 DKKVITQKYKDQK
+138 DKKIITQKYKDYK
-151 IRYNYIQRKIEEQN
+151 IRFNYIQTKIEEQN

-190 LMKLFK
+190 LMKEFK

-223 KDATKMIKDS
+223 KDATKIIKDS
-233 YDSIKSNIQKIDKI
+233 YDSIKDNIQKIDKI

-279 NVSNIKETRVSDTT
+279 SVKESRVSERT

-304 DSRQNI
+304 VSKHNI

-327 IPTSYLYLYSF
+327 IPTSYLYLYNF
-338 KKEKNLIYWAILMLM
+338 NHKKNLIYWAILMVM

-363 YETFLF
+363 YEAFLF
-369 KKSTKTPLIVSCIG
+369 KKSTKTPLIFSCIG
-383 LIVGNILYAIAG
+383 LIVGNLLYSISGKAN
-395 QVDVKALMCV
+395 VKALTCV

-425 FLTQKDVSFYLTMFH
+425 FLTKKDVSFYLTMFH

-447 GIGFLIN
+447 GFGFLIN
-454 VGLLFIKLDNKFFN
+454 VGLLHIELDNQFFN
-468 EYTIGSIISIVFSFV
+468 KYTIGSIISIAFSFV
-483 LLIVSIVLFTEAHSS
+483 LLIISIILFTEAHSS

-506 MFGEGIMD
+506 MFGEGIMG
-514 DDDNMNETDFAVRKQ
+514 DDDNINETDFAVRKQ

-535 IDLQLGSFNKENRFD
+535 IDTQLGSFNRENRFD

-563 MREEGQLNYLLKD
+563 MREEGQLHYLLKD

-581 LIIFTTKFVNESIF
+581 LIIFTTKFVNESII
-595 INSFIIYVDENG
+595 INSFIIYVDESGKTN
-607 NIKDTNY
+607 DTTY

-622 GSSSMLILLIE
+622 GGSSLLILLVE

-651 LLIIL
+651 LLVIL
-656 LIINILFIIFV
+656 LIINILLIIFV
-667 TQTTVIY
+667 TRSTAIY
-674 ILVGLDNIVA
+674 ILVGLDNIVT

-693 LFLYIMPENYIICN
+693 LFLYIMPENYIICKIN
-707 IHGNVF
+707 GNVF

-736 LYKYI
+736 MYKYI

-749 CLISTL
+749 CFISTL
-755 LYAIY
+755 LYAIF
-760 FKEIRIKAINRIL
+760 FKEIRVKAINRIL

>member
-30 IKEYVQ
+30 IKEYLQ
-36 KRGILN
+36 KRESLN
-42 IDEGSFLKE
+42 IDEVSFLNE
-51 LEKWSKEFE
+51 LEKWSKDFE

-68 KVYIFYTNKE
+68 KAYIFYTNKE

-91 KDYYEKLDLFAFINE
+91 KDYYEKLDLFAFVNE

-138 DKKVITQKYKDQK
+138 DKKIITQKYKDYK
-151 IRYNYIQRKIEEQN
+151 IRFNYIQTKIEEQN

-190 LMKLFK
+190 LMKEFK

-223 KDATKMIKDS
+223 KDATKIIKDS
-233 YDSIKSNIQKIDKI
+233 YDSIKDNIQKIDKI

-279 NVSNIKETRVSDTT
+279 SVKESRVSERT

-304 DSRQNI
+304 VSKHNI

-327 IPTSYLYLYSF
+327 IPTSYLYLYNF
-338 KKEKNLIYWAILMLM
+338 NHKKNLIYWAILMVM

-363 YETFLF
+363 YEAFLF
-369 KKSTKTPLIVSCIG
+369 KKSTKTPLIFSCIG
-383 LIVGNILYAIAG
+383 LIVGNLLYAISGKAN
-395 QVDVKALMCV
+395 VKALTCV

-425 FLTQKDVSFYLTMFH
+425 FLTKKDVSFYLTMFH

-447 GIGFLIN
+447 GFGFLIN
-454 VGLLFIKLDNKFFN
+454 VGLLHIELDNQFFN
-468 EYTIGSIISIVFSFV
+468 KYTIGSIISIAFSFV
-483 LLIVSIVLFTEAHSS
+483 FLIVSIILFTEAHSS

-506 MFGEGIMD
+506 MFGEGIMG
-514 DDDNMNETDFAVRKQ
+514 DDDNINETDFAVRKQ

-535 IDLQLGSFNKENRFD
+535 IDTQLGSFNRENRFD

-563 MREEGQLNYLLKD
+563 MREEGQLHYLLKD

-581 LIIFTTKFVNESIF
+581 LIIFTTKFVNESII
-595 INSFIIYVDENG
+595 INSFIIYVDESGKTN
-607 NIKDTNY
+607 DTTY

-622 GSSSMLILLIE
+622 GGSSLLILLVE

-651 LLIIL
+651 LLVIL
-656 LIINILFIIFV
+656 LIINILLIVFV
-667 TQTTVIY
+667 TKSTAIY
-674 ILVGLDNIVA
+674 ILVGLDNIVT

-693 LFLYIMPENYIICN
+693 LFLYIMPENYIICKIN
-707 IHGNVF
+707 GNVF

-736 LYKYI
+736 MYKYI

-749 CLISTL
+749 CFISTL
-755 LYAIY
+755 LYAIF
-760 FKEIRIKAINRIL
+760 FKEIRVKAINRIL

>member
-30 IKEYVQ
+30 IKEYLQ
-36 KRGILN
+36 KRESLN
-42 IDEGSFLKE
+42 IDEVSFLNE
-51 LEKWSKEFE
+51 LEKWSKDFE

-68 KVYIFYTNKE
+68 KAYIFYANKE
-78 RALYKN
+78 RTLYKN

-91 KDYYEKLDLFAFINE
+91 KDYYEKLDLFAFVNE

-138 DKKVITQKYKDQK
+138 DKKIITQKYKDYK
-151 IRYNYIQRKIEEQN
+151 IRFNYIQTKIEEQN

-190 LMKLFK
+190 LMKEFK

-223 KDATKMIKDS
+223 KDATKIIKDS
-233 YDSIKSNIQKIDKI
+233 YDSIKDNIQKIDKI

-279 NVSNIKETRVSDTT
+279 SVKESRVSERT

-304 DSRQNI
+304 VSKHNI

-327 IPTSYLYLYSF
+327 IPTSYLYLYNF
-338 KKEKNLIYWAILMLM
+338 NHKKNLIYWAILMVM

-363 YETFLF
+363 YEAFLF
-369 KKSTKTPLIVSCIG
+369 KKSTKTPLIFSCIG
-383 LIVGNILYAIAG
+383 LIVGNLLYSISGKAN
-395 QVDVKALMCV
+395 VKALTCV

-425 FLTQKDVSFYLTMFH
+425 FLTKKDVSFYLTMFH

-447 GIGFLIN
+447 GFGFLIN
-454 VGLLFIKLDNKFFN
+454 VGLLHIELDNQFFN
-468 EYTIGSIISIVFSFV
+468 KYTIGSIISIAFSFV
-483 LLIVSIVLFTEAHSS
+483 LLIISIILFTEAHSS

-506 MFGEGIMD
+506 MFGEGIMG
-514 DDDNMNETDFAVRKQ
+514 DDDNINETDFAVRKQ

-535 IDLQLGSFNKENRFD
+535 IDTQLGSFNRENRFD

-563 MREEGQLNYLLKD
+563 MREEGQLHYLLKD

-581 LIIFTTKFVNESIF
+581 LIIFTTKFVNESII
-595 INSFIIYVDENG
+595 INSFIIYVDESGKTN
-607 NIKDTNY
+607 DTTY

-622 GSSSMLILLIE
+622 GGSSLLILLVE

-651 LLIIL
+651 LLVIL
-656 LIINILFIIFV
+656 LIINILLIIFV
-667 TQTTVIY
+667 TRSTAIY
-674 ILVGLDNIVA
+674 ILVGLDNIVT

-693 LFLYIMPENYIICN
+693 LFLYIMPENYIICKIN
-707 IHGNVF
+707 GNVF

-736 LYKYI
+736 MYKYI

-749 CLISTL
+749 CFISTL
-755 LYAIY
+755 LYAIF
-760 FKEIRIKAINRIL
+760 FKEIRVKAINRIL

>member
-30 IKEYVQ
+30 IKEYLQ
-36 KRGILN
+36 KRESLN
-42 IDEGSFLKE
+42 IDEVSFLNE
-51 LEKWSKEFE
+51 LEKWSKDFE

-68 KVYIFYTNKE
+68 KAYIFYANKE
-78 RALYKN
+78 RTLYKN

-91 KDYYEKLDLFAFINE
+91 KDYYEKLDLFAFVNE

-138 DKKVITQKYKDQK
+138 DKKIITQKYKDYK
-151 IRYNYIQRKIEEQN
+151 IRFNYIQTKIEEQN

-190 LMKLFK
+190 LMKEFK

-223 KDATKMIKDS
+223 KDATKIIKDS
-233 YDSIKSNIQKIDKI
+233 YDSIKDNIQKIDKI

-279 NVSNIKETRVSDTT
+279 SVKESRVSERT

-304 DSRQNI
+304 VSKHNI

-327 IPTSYLYLYSF
+327 IPTSYLYLYNF
-338 KKEKNLIYWAILMLM
+338 NHKKNLIYWAILMVM

-363 YETFLF
+363 YEAFLF
-369 KKSTKTPLIVSCIG
+369 KKSTKTPLIFSCIG
-383 LIVGNILYAIAG
+383 LIVGNLLYAISGKAN
-395 QVDVKALMCV
+395 VKALTCV

-425 FLTQKDVSFYLTMFH
+425 FLTKKDVSFYLTMFH

-447 GIGFLIN
+447 GFGFLIN
-454 VGLLFIKLDNKFFN
+454 VGLLHIELDNQFFN
-468 EYTIGSIISIVFSFV
+468 KYTIGSIISIAFSFV
-483 LLIVSIVLFTEAHSS
+483 LLIISIILFTEAHSS

-506 MFGEGIMD
+506 MFGEGIMG
-514 DDDNMNETDFAVRKQ
+514 DDDNINETDFAIRKQ

-535 IDLQLGSFNKENRFD
+535 IDTQLGSFNRENRFD

-563 MREEGQLNYLLKD
+563 MREEGQLHYLLKD

-581 LIIFTTKFVNESIF
+581 LIIFTTKFVNESII
-595 INSFIIYVDENG
+595 INSFIIYVDESD
-607 NIKDTNY
+607 KTSDTTY

-622 GSSSMLILLIE
+622 GGSSLLILLVE

-651 LLIIL
+651 LLVIL
-656 LIINILFIIFV
+656 LIINILLIIFV
-667 TQTTVIY
+667 TKSTAIY
-674 ILVGLDNIVA
+674 ILVGLDNIVT

-693 LFLYIMPENYIICN
+693 LFLYIMPENYIICKIN
-707 IHGNVF
+707 GNVF

-736 LYKYI
+736 MYKYI

-749 CLISTL
+749 CFISTL
-755 LYAIY
+755 LYAIF
-760 FKEIRIKAINRIL
+760 FKEIRVKAINRIL

>member
-30 IKEYVQ
+30 IKEYLQ
-36 KRGILN
+36 KRESLN
-42 IDEGSFLKE
+42 IDEVSFLNE
-51 LEKWSKEFE
+51 LEKWSKDFE

-68 KVYIFYTNKE
+68 KAYIFYTNKE

-91 KDYYEKLDLFAFINE
+91 KDYYEKLDLFAFVNE

-138 DKKVITQKYKDQK
+138 DKKIITQKYKDYK
-151 IRYNYIQRKIEEQN
+151 IRFNYIQTKIEEQN

-190 LMKLFK
+190 LMKEFK

-223 KDATKMIKDS
+223 KDATKIIKDS
-233 YDSIKSNIQKIDKI
+233 YDSIKDNIQKIDKI

-279 NVSNIKETRVSDTT
+279 SVKESRVSERT

-304 DSRQNI
+304 VSKHNI

-327 IPTSYLYLYSF
+327 IPTSYLYLYNF
-338 KKEKNLIYWAILMLM
+338 NHKKNLIYWAILMVM

-363 YETFLF
+363 YEAFLF
-369 KKSTKTPLIVSCIG
+369 KKSTKTPLIFSCIG
-383 LIVGNILYAIAG
+383 LIVGNLLYAISGKAN
-395 QVDVKALMCV
+395 VKALTCV

-425 FLTQKDVSFYLTMFH
+425 FLTKKDVSFYLTMFH

-447 GIGFLIN
+447 GFGFLIN
-454 VGLLFIKLDNKFFN
+454 VGLLHIELDNQFFN
-468 EYTIGSIISIVFSFV
+468 KYTIGSIISIAFSFV
-483 LLIVSIVLFTEAHSS
+483 LLIISIILFTEAHSS

-506 MFGEGIMD
+506 MFGEGIMG
-514 DDDNMNETDFAVRKQ
+514 DDDNINETDFAVRKQ

-535 IDLQLGSFNKENRFD
+535 IDTQLGSFNRENRFD

-563 MREEGQLNYLLKD
+563 MREEGQLHYLLKD

-581 LIIFTTKFVNESIF
+581 LIIFTTKFVNESII
-595 INSFIIYVDENG
+595 INSFIIYVDESGKTN
-607 NIKDTNY
+607 DTTY

-622 GSSSMLILLIE
+622 GGSSLLILLVE

-651 LLIIL
+651 LLVIL
-656 LIINILFIIFV
+656 LIINILLIIFV
-667 TQTTVIY
+667 TRSTAIY
-674 ILVGLDNIVA
+674 ILVGLDNIIT

-693 LFLYIMPENYIICN
+693 LFLYIMPENYIICKIN
-707 IHGNVF
+707 GNVF

-736 LYKYI
+736 MYKYI

-749 CLISTL
+749 CFISTL
-755 LYAIY
+755 LYAIF
-760 FKEIRIKAINRIL
+760 FKEIRVKAINRIL

>member
-30 IKEYVQ
+30 IKEYLQ
-36 KRGILN
+36 KRESLN
-42 IDEGSFLKE
+42 IDEASFLNE
-51 LEKWSKEFE
+51 LEKWSKDFE

-68 KVYIFYTNKE
+68 KAYIFYANKE
-78 RALYKN
+78 RTLYKN

-91 KDYYEKLDLFAFINE
+91 KDYYEKLDLFAFVNE

-138 DKKVITQKYKDQK
+138 DKKIITQKYKDYK
-151 IRYNYIQRKIEEQN
+151 IRFNYIQTKIEEQN

-190 LMKLFK
+190 LMKEFK

-223 KDATKMIKDS
+223 KDATKIIKDS
-233 YDSIKSNIQKIDKI
+233 YDSIKDNIQKIDKI

-279 NVSNIKETRVSDTT
+279 SVKESRVSERT

-304 DSRQNI
+304 VSKHNI

-327 IPTSYLYLYSF
+327 IPTSYLYLYNF
-338 KKEKNLIYWAILMLM
+338 NHKKNLIYWAILMVM

-363 YETFLF
+363 YEAFLF
-369 KKSTKTPLIVSCIG
+369 KKSTKTPLIFSCIG
-383 LIVGNILYAIAG
+383 LIVGNLLYAISGKAN
-395 QVDVKALMCV
+395 VKALTCV

-425 FLTQKDVSFYLTMFH
+425 FLTKKDVSFYLTMFH

-447 GIGFLIN
+447 GFGFLIN
-454 VGLLFIKLDNKFFN
+454 VGLLHIELDNQFFN
-468 EYTIGSIISIVFSFV
+468 KYTIGSIISIAFSFV
-483 LLIVSIVLFTEAHSS
+483 LLIISIILFTEAHSS

-506 MFGEGIMD
+506 MFGEGIMG
-514 DDDNMNETDFAVRKQ
+514 DDDNINETDFAVRKQ

-535 IDLQLGSFNKENRFD
+535 IDTQLGSFNRENRFD

-563 MREEGQLNYLLKD
+563 MREEGQLHYLLKD

-581 LIIFTTKFVNESIF
+581 LIIFTTKFVNESII
-595 INSFIIYVDENG
+595 INSFIIYVDESGKTN
-607 NIKDTNY
+607 DTTY

-622 GSSSMLILLIE
+622 GGSSLLILLVE

-651 LLIIL
+651 LLVIL
-656 LIINILFIIFV
+656 LIINILLIVFV
-667 TQTTVIY
+667 TKSTAIY
-674 ILVGLDNIVA
+674 ILVGLDNIVT

-693 LFLYIMPENYIICN
+693 LFLYIMPENYIICKIN
-707 IHGNVF
+707 GNVF

-736 LYKYI
+736 MYKYI

-749 CLISTL
+749 CFISTL
-755 LYAIY
+755 LYAIF
-760 FKEIRIKAINRIL
+760 FKEIRVKAINRIL

>member
-30 IKEYVQ
+30 IKEYLQ
-36 KRGILN
+36 KRESLN
-42 IDEGSFLKE
+42 IDELSFLNE
-51 LEKWSKEFE
+51 LEKWSKDFE

-68 KVYIFYTNKE
+68 KAYIFYTNKE
-78 RALYKN
+78 RTLYKN
-84 INESLHV
+84 INESLHA
-91 KDYYEKLDLFAFINE
+91 KDYYEKLDLFAFVNE

-138 DKKVITQKYKDQK
+138 DKKVITQKYKDYK
-151 IRYNYIQRKIEEQN
+151 IRFNYIQTKIEEQN

-190 LMKLFK
+190 LMKEFK

-223 KDATKMIKDS
+223 KDATKIIKDS
-233 YDSIKSNIQKIDKI
+233 YDSIKDNIQKIDKI

-279 NVSNIKETRVSDTT
+279 SVKESRVSERT

-304 DSRQNI
+304 VSKHNI

-327 IPTSYLYLYSF
+327 IPTSYLYLYNF
-338 KKEKNLIYWAILMLM
+338 NHKKNLIYWAILMVM

-363 YETFLF
+363 YEAFLF
-369 KKSTKTPLIVSCIG
+369 KKSTKTPLIFSCIG
-383 LIVGNILYAIAG
+383 LIVGNLLYAISGKAN
-395 QVDVKALMCV
+395 VKALTCV

-425 FLTQKDVSFYLTMFH
+425 FLTKKDVSFYLTMFH

-447 GIGFLIN
+447 GFGFLIN
-454 VGLLFIKLDNKFFN
+454 VGLLHIELDNQFFN
-468 EYTIGSIISIVFSFV
+468 KYTIGSIISIAFSFV
-483 LLIVSIVLFTEAHSS
+483 LLIISIILFTEAHSS

-506 MFGEGIMD
+506 MFGEGIMG
-514 DDDNMNETDFAVRKQ
+514 DDDNINETDFAVRKQ

-535 IDLQLGSFNKENRFD
+535 IDTQLGSFNRENRFD

-563 MREEGQLNYLLKD
+563 MREEGQLHYLLKD

-581 LIIFTTKFVNESIF
+581 LIIFTTKFVNESII
-595 INSFIIYVDENG
+595 INSFIIYVDESGKTN
-607 NIKDTNY
+607 DTTY

-622 GSSSMLILLIE
+622 GGSSLLILLVE

-651 LLIIL
+651 LLVIL
-656 LIINILFIIFV
+656 LIINILLIIFV
-667 TQTTVIY
+667 TRSTAIY
-674 ILVGLDNIVA
+674 ILVGLDNIVT

-693 LFLYIMPENYIICN
+693 LFLYIMPENYIICKIN
-707 IHGNVF
+707 GNVF

-736 LYKYI
+736 MYKYI

-749 CLISTL
+749 CFISTL
-755 LYAIY
+755 LYAIF
-760 FKEIRIKAINRIL
+760 FKEIRVKAINRIL

>member
-30 IKEYVQ
+30 IKVYLQ
-36 KRGILN
+36 KRESLN
-42 IDEGSFLKE
+42 IDEASFLNE
-51 LEKWSKEFE
+51 LEKWSKDFE

-68 KVYIFYTNKE
+68 KAYIFYTNKE

-91 KDYYEKLDLFAFINE
+91 KDYYEKLDLFAFVNE

-138 DKKVITQKYKDQK
+138 DKKIITQKYKDYK
-151 IRYNYIQRKIEEQN
+151 IRFNYIQTKIEEQN

-190 LMKLFK
+190 LMKEFK

-223 KDATKMIKDS
+223 KDATKIIKDS
-233 YDSIKSNIQKIDKI
+233 YDSIKDNIQKIDKI

-279 NVSNIKETRVSDTT
+279 SVKESRVSERT

-304 DSRQNI
+304 VSKHNI

-327 IPTSYLYLYSF
+327 IPTSYLYLYNF
-338 KKEKNLIYWAILMLM
+338 NHKKNLIYWAILMVM

-363 YETFLF
+363 YEAFLF
-369 KKSTKTPLIVSCIG
+369 KKSTKTPLIFSCIG
-383 LIVGNILYAIAG
+383 LIVGNLLYSISGKAN
-395 QVDVKALMCV
+395 VKALTCV

-425 FLTQKDVSFYLTMFH
+425 FLTKKDVSFYLTMFH

-447 GIGFLIN
+447 GFGFLIN
-454 VGLLFIKLDNKFFN
+454 VGLLHIELDNQFFN
-468 EYTIGSIISIVFSFV
+468 KYTIGSIISIAFSFV
-483 LLIVSIVLFTEAHSS
+483 LLIISIILFTEAHSS

-506 MFGEGIMD
+506 MFGEGIMG
-514 DDDNMNETDFAVRKQ
+514 DDDNINETDFAVRKQ

-535 IDLQLGSFNKENRFD
+535 IDTQLGSFNRENRFD

-563 MREEGQLNYLLKD
+563 MREEGQLHYLLKD

-581 LIIFTTKFVNESIF
+581 LIIFTTKFVNESII
-595 INSFIIYVDENG
+595 INSFIIYVDESGKTN
-607 NIKDTNY
+607 DTTY

-622 GSSSMLILLIE
+622 GGSSLLILLVE

-651 LLIIL
+651 LLVIL
-656 LIINILFIIFV
+656 LIINILLIVFV
-667 TQTTVIY
+667 TKSTAIY
-674 ILVGLDNIVA
+674 ILVGLDNIVT

-693 LFLYIMPENYIICN
+693 LFLYIMPENYIICKIN
-707 IHGNVF
+707 GNVF

-736 LYKYI
+736 MYKYI

-749 CLISTL
+749 CFISTL
-755 LYAIY
+755 LYAIF
-760 FKEIRIKAINRIL
+760 FKEIRVKAINRIL

>member
-30 IKEYVQ
+30 IKEYLQ
-36 KRGILN
+36 KRESLN
-42 IDEGSFLKE
+42 IDEVSFLNE
-51 LEKWSKEFE
+51 LEKWSKDFE

-68 KVYIFYTNKE
+68 KAYIFYTNKE

-91 KDYYEKLDLFAFINE
+91 KDYYEKLDLFAFVNE

-138 DKKVITQKYKDQK
+138 DKKIITQKYKDYK
-151 IRYNYIQRKIEEQN
+151 IRFNYIQTKIEEQN

-190 LMKLFK
+190 LMKEFK

-223 KDATKMIKDS
+223 KDATKIIKDS
-233 YDSIKSNIQKIDKI
+233 YDSIKDNIQKIDKI

-279 NVSNIKETRVSDTT
+279 SVKESRVSERT

-304 DSRQNI
+304 VSKHNI

-327 IPTSYLYLYSF
+327 IPTSYLYLYNF
-338 KKEKNLIYWAILMLM
+338 NHKKNLIYWAILMVM

-363 YETFLF
+363 YEAFLF
-369 KKSTKTPLIVSCIG
+369 KKSTKTPLIFSCIG
-383 LIVGNILYAIAG
+383 LIVGNLLYSISGKAN
-395 QVDVKALMCV
+395 VKALTCV

-425 FLTQKDVSFYLTMFH
+425 FLTKKDVSFYLTMFH

-447 GIGFLIN
+447 GFGFLIN
-454 VGLLFIKLDNKFFN
+454 VGLLHIELDNQFFN
-468 EYTIGSIISIVFSFV
+468 KYTIGSIISIAFSFV
-483 LLIVSIVLFTEAHSS
+483 LLIISIILFTEAHSS

-506 MFGEGIMD
+506 MFGEGIMG
-514 DDDNMNETDFAVRKQ
+514 DDDNINETDFAVRKQ

-535 IDLQLGSFNKENRFD
+535 IDTQLGSFNRENRFD

-563 MREEGQLNYLLKD
+563 MREEGQLHYLLKD

-581 LIIFTTKFVNESIF
+581 LIIFTTKFVNESII
-595 INSFIIYVDENG
+595 INSFIIYVDESGKTN
-607 NIKDTNY
+607 DTTY

-622 GSSSMLILLIE
+622 GGSSLLILLVE

-651 LLIIL
+651 LLVIL
-656 LIINILFIIFV
+656 LIINILLIIFV
-667 TQTTVIY
+667 TRSTAIY
-674 ILVGLDNIVA
+674 ILVGLDNIIT

-693 LFLYIMPENYIICN
+693 LFLYIMPENYIICKIN
-707 IHGNVF
+707 GNVF

-736 LYKYI
+736 MYKYI

-749 CLISTL
+749 CFISTL
-755 LYAIY
+755 LYAIF
-760 FKEIRIKAINRIL
+760 FKEIRVKAINRIL

>member
-30 IKEYVQ
+30 IKEYLQ
-36 KRGILN
+36 KRESLN
-42 IDEGSFLKE
+42 IDEVSFLNE
-51 LEKWSKEFE
+51 LEKWSKDFE

-68 KVYIFYTNKE
+68 KAYIFYTNKE

-84 INESLHV
+84 INESLHA
-91 KDYYEKLDLFAFINE
+91 KDYYEKLDLFAFVNE

-138 DKKVITQKYKDQK
+138 DKKIITQKYKDYK
-151 IRYNYIQRKIEEQN
+151 IRFNYIQTKIEEQN

-190 LMKLFK
+190 LMKEFK

-223 KDATKMIKDS
+223 KDATKIIKDS
-233 YDSIKSNIQKIDKI
+233 YDSIKDNIQKIDKI

-279 NVSNIKETRVSDTT
+279 SVKESRVSERT

-304 DSRQNI
+304 VSKHNI
-310 YIILTHGFLY
+310 YIILAHGFLY

-327 IPTSYLYLYSF
+327 IPTSYLYLYNF
-338 KKEKNLIYWAILMLM
+338 NHKKNLIYWAILMVM

-363 YETFLF
+363 YEAFLF
-369 KKSTKTPLIVSCIG
+369 KKSTKTPLIFSCIG
-383 LIVGNILYAIAG
+383 LIVGNLLYAISG
-395 QVDVKALMCV
+395 KVNVKALTCV

-425 FLTQKDVSFYLTMFH
+425 FLTKKDVSFYLTMFH

-447 GIGFLIN
+447 GFGFLIN
-454 VGLLFIKLDNKFFN
+454 VGLLHIELDNQFFN
-468 EYTIGSIISIVFSFV
+468 KYTIGSIISIAFSFV
-483 LLIVSIVLFTEAHSS
+483 LLIISIILFTEAHSS

-506 MFGEGIMD
+506 MFGEGIMG
-514 DDDNMNETDFAVRKQ
+514 DDDNINETDFAVRKQ

-535 IDLQLGSFNKENRFD
+535 IDTQLGSFNRENRFD

-563 MREEGQLNYLLKD
+563 MREEGQLHYLLKD

-581 LIIFTTKFVNESIF
+581 LIIFTTKFVNESII
-595 INSFIIYVDENG
+595 INSFIIYVDESGKTN
-607 NIKDTNY
+607 DTTY

-622 GSSSMLILLIE
+622 GGSSLLILLVE

-651 LLIIL
+651 LLVIL
-656 LIINILFIIFV
+656 LIINILLIIFV
-667 TQTTVIY
+667 TRSTAIY
-674 ILVGLDNIVA
+674 ILVGLDNIVT

-693 LFLYIMPENYIICN
+693 LFLYIMPENYIICKIN
-707 IHGNVF
+707 GNVF

-736 LYKYI
+736 MYKYI

-749 CLISTL
+749 CFISTL
-755 LYAIY
+755 LYAIF
-760 FKEIRIKAINRIL
+760 FKEIRVKAINRIL